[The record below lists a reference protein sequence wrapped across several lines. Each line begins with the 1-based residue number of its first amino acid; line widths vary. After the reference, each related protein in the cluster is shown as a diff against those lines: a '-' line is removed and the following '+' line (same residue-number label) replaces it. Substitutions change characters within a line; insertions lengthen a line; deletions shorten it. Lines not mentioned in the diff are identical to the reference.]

1 MNNEYNEQNT
11 VTNYLKGKL
20 LDYVNTITQPSK
32 KAGRN
37 MFVCPLCG
45 SGQRKDGAFS
55 VDKKT
60 GFTTWKCFSCGEQ
73 GDIFDLVGKIE
84 NLTSFTDQRNFLTN
98 KFGEPTGQIIHLQ
111 AKTAQKKSPAPKAK
125 PDFVKNL
132 FVLISKYHANVD
144 MTSPATYLKSRGFTS
159 FTIRK
164 FKLGYNPTRDTIIIP
179 YPGDNYYCE
188 RFIYPKDHK
197 YSKPKEDEF
206 GTEPIFNL
214 QALYSSSKPC
224 FVCEGQFNAISIEQA
239 GGRAIALGGTSG
251 INKLVLQLKAK
262 RPAGT
267 LIISFD
273 NDQAGQTATSKLS
286 TELKQLG
293 IKFIVANYDYRGYG
307 DQMNDAND
315 LLKANPVKFEA
326 EIKANVQQAQ
336 RAIINKQDL
345 NQLEA
350 GLNYLNQ
357 GWAKDL
363 DVSLKTKTKETGF
376 EYLDHVTGGGLYP
389 GLYVLG
395 AISSLGKTTLVHQI
409 ADQLAFSGQNVL
421 YFSLEQTQFELTNKS
436 LARLTAQ
443 KYGADNA
450 ISAIRIRTG
459 DFDGEEQNK
468 IMLAMQEYRAKTAGR
483 MMLLKPSFSQTDVN
497 DLCRLVKS
505 YIELYQVKPV
515 VFVDYL
521 QLLQAPADLRLQ
533 DKQKTDY
540 VISALKELQT
550 EYGLTMIVIS
560 SLNRANYLAPV
571 DFESFKESGII
582 EYSADVLLG
591 LQLQCLHEDI
601 FTKKD
606 KLTDKRERVKEAKAE
621 TPRKIEL
628 VCLKNRY
635 GISNFSSYFD
645 YYPACDLFV
654 ENLETLKEKEAVKST
669 ASLTVV

>member
-1 MNNEYNEQNT
+1 MNNEQNT
-11 VTNYLKGKL
+11 VTNSLKGKL

-32 KAGRN
+32 KAGKN
-37 MFVCPLCG
+37 MFICPLCG

-60 GFTTWKCFSCGEQ
+60 DFTTWKCFSCGEQ

-84 NLTSFTDQRNFLTN
+84 NLTSFTDQRKFLTDMY
-98 KFGEPTGQIIHLQ
+98 GEPTGQIIPLQ
-111 AKTAQKKSPAPKAK
+111 AKTAQKKSLAPKAK
-125 PDFVKNL
+125 PKSIENV
-132 FVLISKYHANVD
+132 VSKYHANVD
-144 MTSPATYLKSRGFTS
+144 MTSPTAYLKRRGFTS

-164 FKLGYNPTRDTIIIP
+164 FKLGYNPNRDAIIIP
-179 YPGDNYYCE
+179 YPGENYYCE

-251 INKLVLQLKAK
+251 INKLTMQLKAK

-267 LIISFD
+267 LIINFD
-273 NDQAGQTATSKLS
+273 NDQAGKTATSKLS

-293 IKFIVANYDYRGYG
+293 IKFIVAKYDYRGYG
-307 DQMNDAND
+307 DNMNDAND
-315 LLKANPVKFEA
+315 LLTANPVKFEA

-363 DVSLKTKTKETGF
+363 DVSLRTRTKQTGF
-376 EYLDHVTGGGLYP
+376 DYLDCVTGGLYP

-483 MMLLKPSFSQTDVN
+483 MMLLKPSFSKTDVN
-497 DLCRLVKS
+497 DLCRLVES
-505 YIELYQVKPV
+505 YITLYQAKPV

-635 GISNFSSYFD
+635 GISNFSDYFD

-654 ENLETLKEKEAVKST
+654 ENTETLKEKEAVKST
-669 ASLTVV
+669 RPIKKV

>member
-1 MNNEYNEQNT
+1 MNNEEKD
-11 VTNYLKGKL
+11 YLKGKL
-20 LDYVNTITQPSK
+20 LDYVNKITEPSK
-32 KAGRN
+32 KAGKN
-37 MFVCPLCG
+37 MFICPLCG

-60 GFTTWKCFSCGEQ
+60 DFTTWKCFSCGEH

-84 NLTSFTDQRNFLTN
+84 NLTSFNDQRNYLTTI
-98 KFGEPTGQIIHLQ
+98 FGEPTAQVIPLQ
-111 AKTAQKKSPAPKAK
+111 AKKAQKKSLAPKTK
-125 PDFVKNL
+125 PNIENV
-132 FVLISKYHANVD
+132 VSKYHANVD
-144 MTSPATYLKSRGFTS
+144 MTKPSIYLNGRGFTN
-159 FTIRK
+159 FTISR
-164 FKLGYNPTRDTIIIP
+164 FNLGYNPNRDTVIIP
-179 YPGDNYYCE
+179 YPGANYYCE

-206 GTEPIFNL
+206 GPEPIFNL
-214 QALYSSSKPC
+214 GALYSSPEPC

-251 INKLVLQLKAK
+251 INKLVSQLKTK

-267 LIISFD
+267 LIINFD
-273 NDQAGQTATSKLS
+273 NDEAGQKATSKLAG
-286 TELKQLG
+286 ELKQLG
-293 IKFIVANYDYRGYG
+293 LKFIVANYDYRGYG
-307 DQMNDAND
+307 DNMNDAND
-315 LLKANPVKFEA
+315 LLATNEVKFET
-326 EIKANVQQAQ
+326 EVKANIQQAQ
-336 RAIINKQDL
+336 RAIIDIEDL
-345 NQLEA
+345 KKLEA
-350 GLNYLNQ
+350 GFNYLNQ
-357 GWAKDL
+357 GWVQDL
-363 DVSLKTKTKETGF
+363 DVSLSTKTKQTGF
-376 EYLDHVTGGGLYP
+376 EYLDHITGGLYP

-409 ADQLAFSGQNVL
+409 ADQLAFNGEHVL

-443 KYGADNA
+443 KYGVDNA

-459 DFDGEEQNK
+459 NFDGDEQNK

-505 YIELYQVKPV
+505 YMTLCKAKPV
-515 VFVDYL
+515 VIVDYL

-540 VISALKELQT
+540 VISALKELQS
-550 EYGLTMIVIS
+550 EFGLTMLVIS

-591 LQLQCLHEDI
+591 LQLQCLHEDV

-635 GISNFSSYFD
+635 GISNFSDYFD
-645 YYPACDLFV
+645 YYPACDVFI
-654 ENLETLKEKEAVKST
+654 ENQETLKEKETVKST
-669 ASLTVV
+669 GPLTVA

>member
-1 MNNEYNEQNT
+1 MNNEQNT

-60 GFTTWKCFSCGEQ
+60 DFTTWKCFSCGEQ

-98 KFGEPTGQIIHLQ
+98 KFGEPTGQIIPLP

-144 MTSPATYLKSRGFTS
+144 MTSPTAYLKRRGFTS

-164 FKLGYNPTRDTIIIP
+164 FKLGYNPDRDTIIIP
-179 YPGDNYYCE
+179 YPGNNYYCE
-188 RFIYPKDHK
+188 RFISPTTHK
-197 YSKPKEDEF
+197 YSKPKEEEF

-273 NDQAGQTATSKLS
+273 NDEAGQTATSKLS

-326 EIKANVQQAQ
+326 EITANVQQAQ

-550 EYGLTMIVIS
+550 EYGLTMLVIS

-635 GISNFSSYFD
+635 GISNFSDYFD

-654 ENLETLKEKEAVKST
+654 ENTETLKEKEAVKST
-669 ASLTVV
+669 RPIKKV